1 MFLATC
7 FGDVTLKFC
16 DNLCYKERGDI
27 SVIIEDHSETDDKGR
42 RIGKDIFF
50 DLKEHEA
57 LHIANLL
64 CMAVKAARAENDRM
78 QFENPNEY

>member
-27 SVIIEDHSETDDKGR
+27 TVIIEDKKEIDAE
-42 RIGKDIFF
+42 GKRNEKTIFF
-50 DLKEHEA
+50 DLKDNEA
-57 LHIANLL
+57 LFLARLL
-64 CMAVKAARAENDRM
+64 LMAVESSKAENDRR